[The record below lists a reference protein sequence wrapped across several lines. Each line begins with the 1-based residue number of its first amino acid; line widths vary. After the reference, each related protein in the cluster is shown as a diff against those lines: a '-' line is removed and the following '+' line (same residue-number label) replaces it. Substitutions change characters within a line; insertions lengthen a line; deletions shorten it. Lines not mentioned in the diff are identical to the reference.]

1 MSSDQPSPAAVV
13 VSSSGVAVFIAI
25 QSPTAL
31 SGAADAG
38 RFPARSRVAC
48 ARMRRSPDA
57 LLTPAFVALTLSDL
71 AYFLAGGALIG
82 VTPFFVTGPLGA
94 GPVAVG
100 VAFGAFSASTLIL
113 RPLAGRWTDRHG
125 RRPLLIGGAALF
137 AVLVLGHLLVTDLV

>member
-1 MSSDQPSPAAVV
+1 
-13 VSSSGVAVFIAI
+13 
-25 QSPTAL
+25 
-31 SGAADAG
+31 
-38 RFPARSRVAC
+38 
-48 ARMRRSPDA
+48 MRRSSDPLFTA
-57 LLTPAFVALTLSDL
+57 AFVSLALSDL
-71 AYFLAGGALIG
+71 AYFMAGGALTG

-137 AVLVLGHLLVTDLV
+137 ALLVLGHLPLPDPVLLVGVGLRVGVAAG